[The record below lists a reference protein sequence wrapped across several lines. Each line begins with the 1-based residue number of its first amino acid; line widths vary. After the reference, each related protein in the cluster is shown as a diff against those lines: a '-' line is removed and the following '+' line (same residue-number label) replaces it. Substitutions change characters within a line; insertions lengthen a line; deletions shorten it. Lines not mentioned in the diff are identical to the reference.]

1 MTEPIVV
8 IVDFLRILRDLSR
21 LRASELDS
29 VVIAESGWSAAVPD
43 AYAAAL
49 AARVRE
55 QRRPMAKARSS
66 KRMLE
71 KARHDK
77 AVAKRE
83 RRDLRIAE
91 VTDDATVDAM
101 PQDQILAALAAVHE
115 RYADGGMSLDDF
127 EAEKEDLVRRLQ
139 VD

>member
-1 MTEPIVV
+1 
-8 IVDFLRILRDLSR
+8 
-21 LRASELDS
+21 
-29 VVIAESGWSAAVPD
+29 
-43 AYAAAL
+43 
-49 AARVRE
+49 
-55 QRRPMAKARSS
+55 MAKARSS

-83 RRDLRIAE
+83 RRDLR
-91 VTDDATVDAM
+91 VTQVADDVGTGGM
-101 PQDQILAALAAVHE
+101 PQDEVLAALAAVHE

-127 EAEKEDLVRRLQ
+127 EAEKEDLVRQLH